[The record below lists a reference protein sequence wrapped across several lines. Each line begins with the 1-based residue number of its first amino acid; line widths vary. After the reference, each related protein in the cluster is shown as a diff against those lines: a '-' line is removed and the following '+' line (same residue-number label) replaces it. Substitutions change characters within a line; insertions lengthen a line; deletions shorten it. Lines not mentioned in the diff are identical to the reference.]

1 MMEEVMKSRR
11 TPPIVILFILICGF
25 LPANQETPPQDKPSA
40 PAPDPL
46 YVRLTFY
53 PTVSLSR
60 YDYNNDVDLYEVR
73 AYAEIRLKSE
83 AGEIV
88 RNARLTA
95 LSQTLDFQNDHYEKK
110 IVVDKDRLPDEVDVL
125 IAVGERPAIR
135 RKFPLPFWLV
145 LAEPRPAIVDPG
157 LDLAVKWRFSAFSA
171 PADVRVY
178 DFKKGAAVF
187 DLNDVEENEVTVP
200 AEKLPQSTIMRIY
213 VISSWL
219 FKRFLSGEE
228 FVRGSEVNIIPW
240 SQVFIRTN
248 DRPAE

>member
-1 MMEEVMKSRR
+1 MMKEVMMSRK
-11 TPPIVILFILICGF
+11 TPAILVLFILICGF
-25 LPANQETPPQDKPSA
+25 LPAGQEAPPQEKPPA

-53 PTVSLSR
+53 PTASLSR

-83 AGEIV
+83 TGEIV
-88 RNARLTA
+88 RDARVTA
-95 LSQTLDFQNDHYEKK
+95 FSQTLDFQNDHYEKK
-110 IVVDKDRLPDEVDVL
+110 IVVDKDGLPGEVEVL
-125 IAVGERPAIR
+125 IAVGERTAIR
-135 RKFPLPFWLV
+135 RKFPLPYWLV
-145 LAEPRPAIVDPG
+145 LVEPRPAAINSG
-157 LDLAVKWRFSAFSA
+157 LALSIKWRFSAFSS

-178 DFKKGAAVF
+178 DFKKGDAVVNL
-187 DLNDVEENEVTVP
+187 DNVAQTSIIVP
-200 AEKLPQSTIMRIY
+200 ADRIPASTTLRIY

-219 FKRFLSGEE
+219 LKRFLSGEE

-248 DRPAE
+248 EPPKE

>member
-1 MMEEVMKSRR
+1 MSLR
-11 TPPIVILFILICGF
+11 TPAILILFILICGF
-25 LPANQETPPQDKPSA
+25 LPANQETPPQEKPPA

-46 YVRLTFY
+46 YIRLTFY
-53 PTVSLSR
+53 PTASLSR

-88 RNARLTA
+88 RDARVTA
-95 LSQTLDFQNDHYEKK
+95 FSQTLDFQKDHYEKK
-110 IVVDKDRLPDEVDVL
+110 IVVDKDRLPGGVEVL
-125 IAVGERPAIR
+125 IAVGERPAIQ

-145 LAEPRPAIVDPG
+145 LIEPRPVIIEPG
-157 LDLAVKWRFSAFSA
+157 LDLAVKWRFSSFSA

-178 DFKKGAAVF
+178 DFKKGDAVF
-187 DLNDVEENEVTVP
+187 DLNDVGEDEVIVP
-200 AEKLPQSTIMRIY
+200 AEKLPESTIVRIY

-219 FKRFLSGEE
+219 FKRFLSGDE

-248 DRPAE
+248 NRPRE